1 MYVFYQFPAA
11 FEFNEY
17 FLITILD
24 HLYSC
29 LFGTFMCNSEQQ
41 RLKEVCKEFVRSDYR
56 YIEQYCG
63 FMQNKFVSYSAMNS
77 NTYLCICFPGI
88 TKEDGITVVFD

>member
-1 MYVFYQFPAA
+1 MNCCCRLKFPAA

-41 RLKEVCKEFVRSDYR
+41 RVKEVSANNGVRLTA
-56 YIEQYCG
+56 
-63 FMQNKFVSYSAMNS
+63 NAWSAMQK
-77 NTYLCICFPGI
+77 CE
-88 TKEDGITVVFD
+88 TKLNMVCHG